1 MKNTFLFKVF
11 SFLILQI
18 LPITILNAL
27 NTAGGHRGNI
37 TALIHKNNTVISAG
51 EDGFIVIWNVS
62 QRAASVRFQLTPYR
76 IQSII
81 SHPQKDEI
89 CIIESGGLNNYRIS
103 AWNYS
108 LRQRLFSVY
117 SAEPVDFINY
127 SAGGSFIIA
136 SSLNGNPL
144 SLLNSVTG
152 QVISVPGI
160 PPGKV
165 SFAITGRSERNMLVY
180 QSEHEGYHERP
191 EYSGQIIYYDIDTL
205 AVTGSFQAPGNM
217 SNQIIFGN
225 NRFIAG
231 INSDGL
237 LLVDAASGEVFD
249 TIASMDRNALLCP
262 ADDGFYTLRQ
272 RGTSALLNRYS
283 VDRNGRLISRQEL
296 SLSLDSSDPV
306 SVIAYNGS
314 MVFASSQGNILLLD
328 RQNRIS
334 PAEYHFQTRITEIAA
349 GDKTIA
355 FLTENGDL
363 SFLPMDY
370 RLVQLSAP
378 FTMTQ
383 KSGYTRI
390 TPVSVLGE
398 DRFILWQ
405 TDNTRKAPQLL
416 SLNQQTDS
424 SDLAFLLGRFPLL
437 SISVLNDRLL
447 VLDTGGNIT
456 VRNTNSLSSSNLSSR
471 VDFTFSSVGAIDGAL
486 INNEYFIVSRSALND
501 NSPFIF
507 VNIRTSETVPVSY
520 PAQAGLTVL
529 AGSSGNAYAEAVERD
544 NDGIKTTVVILPPV
558 FSAGARTG
566 SAIRLFEYRGEASQF
581 SMAESQGN
589 LAIACG
595 NDGAIIFADN
605 IVNMERTNGL
615 PVKLFGY
622 DRFFISLDS
631 EGNIAWHDNRTG
643 SLLALFSLSGNS
655 WTLSATREISGE
667 FSRH

>member
-1 MKNTFLFKVF
+1 MKDTFYKIF
-11 SFLILQI
+11 SLLILQI
-18 LPITILNAL
+18 FSITAINAL

-37 TALIHKNNTVISAG
+37 TALIYKKNIIISAG

-62 QRAASVRFQLTPYR
+62 QRAASVRFQLTTYR
-76 IQSII
+76 IQSIV

-117 SAEPVDFINY
+117 SAEPVGFINY
-127 SAGGSFIIA
+127 SAGGNFIIA
-136 SSLNGNPL
+136 SGLNNTPV
-144 SLLNSVTG
+144 SLLDSITG
-152 QVISVPGI
+152 QVISVPAI
-160 PPGKV
+160 PPGNV
-165 SFAITGRSERNMLVY
+165 SFATTGKSERSMLVY
-180 QSEHEGYHERP
+180 QSEHDDYHERSG
-191 EYSGQIIYYDIDTL
+191 YSGQIIYYDIDSL
-205 AVTGSFQAPGNM
+205 AVTGSFQAPGNLL
-217 SNQIIFGN
+217 NPVTFGN

-237 LLVDAASGEVFD
+237 LLVDAASGEIFD
-249 TIASMDRNALLCP
+249 TIASMDRNVLLCP
-262 ADDGFYTLRQ
+262 TDDGFYTLRQ
-272 RGTSALLNRYS
+272 RGTSAALNRYS
-283 VDRNGRLISRQEL
+283 VDRNGKLISRQEL
-296 SLSLDSSDPV
+296 SLSLGSSGPV

-314 MVFASSQGNILLLD
+314 LVFASSQGNILLLD

-334 PAEYHFQTRITEIAA
+334 QAECHFQTRITEIAI

-363 SFLPMDY
+363 SFLPLDY
-370 RLVQLSAP
+370 RLVQLSAS

-383 KSGYTRI
+383 RYGYTRI

-416 SLNQQTDS
+416 SLNQQTDPG
-424 SDLAFLLGRFPLL
+424 DLAFLLGRFPLL

-456 VRNTNSLSSSNLSSR
+456 VRSTNSLSSSNLSSR

-486 INNEYFIVSRSALND
+486 INNEYFIVSRSVIND

-520 PAQAGLTVL
+520 PAQAGLTVF

-544 NDGIKTTVVILPPV
+544 NDGIKTTVVVLPPV
-558 FSAGARTG
+558 SSAGSRTG
-566 SAIRLFEYRGEASQF
+566 SAVRLFEYRGEASLF

-595 NDGAIIFADN
+595 SNGAIIFADN

-631 EGNIAWHDNRTG
+631 EGNIAWYDNRTG
-643 SLLALFSLSGNS
+643 SLLALFSLSGNI
-655 WTLSATREISGE
+655 WTLSAARETSGE
-667 FSRH
+667 FSRP